1 MKTLKLK
8 TLQTLIHCPALV
20 MAMLAFLG
28 SQTLAAESDE
38 YPKYSTEL
46 QITSHGS
53 RLPAL
58 FYGAAGV
65 GPHPTVILLHGYPGN
80 EKNLDV
86 AQGLR
91 ATGWNVLFF
100 HYRGAWGAEGEFGF
114 LNAEADVLSVIDYLQ
129 KADNARSLR
138 VDTTAISLV
147 GHSMGGHMAL
157 AGAQQDTSVRCA
169 VAYDGANLGVTFS
182 SGDEE
187 RERAWMAYGDTLF
200 MLNGWSGQKSL
211 DEAGAQSERLNLL
224 NHVKAL
230 GTRPVLLIAADSP
243 VIPLARIEALRDAI
257 AEGGGNVQY
266 RLIEDDHSFNNRREE
281 LLLTTVDFLQADC
294 R

>member
-1 MKTLKLK
+1 MKI
-8 TLQTLIHCPALV
+8 LQTLIYSPALV

-91 ATGWNVLFF
+91 AAGWNVLFF

-114 LNAEADVLSVIDYLQ
+114 LNAEADVLSVIDYL
-129 KADNARSLR
+129 KKTDNAQSLH

-147 GHSMGGHMAL
+147 GHSMGGVIARL
-157 AGAQQDTSVRCA
+157 LVSD
-169 VAYDGANLGVTFS
+169 ANLIPRT
-182 SGDEE
+182 EE
-187 RERAWMAYGDTLF
+187 
-200 MLNGWSGQKSL
+200 
-211 DEAGAQSERLNLL
+211 
-224 NHVKAL
+224 
-230 GTRPVLLIAADSP
+230 LI
-243 VIPLARIEALRDAI
+243 
-257 AEGGGNVQY
+257 N
-266 RLIEDDHSFNNRREE
+266 NNRRIERFRNNP
-281 LLLTTVDFLQADC
+281 LFKAFPLKISAK
-294 R
+294 